1 MPLDILAPST
11 ILHMGGKFLQMAATN
26 NTTGHHKNTHF
37 SVVQSKML
45 VCSSTEH
52 DVGTEWHLYWTLVQQ
67 HSAEVK
73 ARLKESAKDAP
84 NKGSIFRFEQFRT
97 LLTKEYNR
105 ESGMPFP
112 VWVNKRFL
120 ALSVLL
126 GALRSE
132 QLNRFRE
139 GGLSSIEW
147 IKDNRGRDHF

>member
-52 DVGTEWHLYWTLVQQ
+52 DVGVAPLLDAGPAAQCRGEGAIEGKRQGRSQQRIDIQVRAVPDAADKGIQPGIRHAVSCVGQQTFSSIVRVTGGATERAVEPIQ
-67 HSAEVK
+67 
-73 ARLKESAKDAP
+73 
-84 NKGSIFRFEQFRT
+84 G
-97 LLTKEYNR
+97 
-105 ESGMPFP
+105 
-112 VWVNKRFL
+112 
-120 ALSVLL
+120 
-126 GALRSE
+126 
-132 QLNRFRE
+132 